1 MKRILL
7 IIISSVVL
15 LTIQCS
21 SPNKESE
28 SVSGKS
34 LNKQLPRVL
43 FITTGISSQNIMLSQ
58 GITVAIQTLNKKGAL
73 VRLEPRDIL
82 YNYKSLSNYNI
93 IILSTAKDYHDAD
106 RDYSLTYMSDEE
118 LENLRK
124 FVSNGG
130 VLICGDNVGRNL
142 LDGTD
147 RISIARQLNPES
159 YKLSECFGVTLSE
172 KNMAG
177 YTIEGKIGNS
187 FSVEMPPATE
197 NELWTLVSDSIISKH
212 LKILASWKNTK
223 KSFPAIIQNKYN
235 KGMAYLLASSGFLHP
250 VNDGGYWSIDQ
261 IQRFYEYVLDEF
273 YKENNIQVHLN
284 PWPNACDYAFCC
296 TFNSLGKLDQYKR
309 VLNFLKREDI
319 QPTLFV
325 NGLVNDTIKTYIN
338 SKEIP
343 LASSGYSYFNYK
355 DLKYPASIND
365 ILRNENYWNKKFTG
379 FRFPYTTPGY
389 WGLLALDLQNYSFES
404 SISANNI
411 DFLNGSVFPYN
422 IVIANDKFYKS
433 TNILEIGSTYHDD
446 YYFLQALIEKNN
458 VDENQLTKDVMIY
471 NEYLQDF
478 WENAVKPYN
487 GLMVYLGHPGLVGYN
502 DTTLSALKNLVSKI
516 KKDNTWVTTISEV
529 ATYWKNMENF
539 QFIVNGND
547 EKQKIEVI
555 GPSDIIIKNVTLN
568 IKTKPQK
575 VHAQKGKVKIKENAQ
590 GYGIIFDAING
601 QIITI
606 SK

>member
-7 IIISSVVL
+7 IIISSVAL
-15 LTIQCS
+15 LAIQCS
-21 SPNKESE
+21 SPNKENKSIE
-28 SVSGKS
+28 GIS

-43 FITTGISSQNIMLSQ
+43 FITTGINSQNIMISQ
-58 GITVAIQTLNKKGAL
+58 GITVAIQTFNKKGAI
-73 VRLEPRDIL
+73 VRLEPRNIL

-130 VLICGDNVGRNL
+130 VLISGDNVGRNL

-147 RISIARQLNPES
+147 RISASQQLNPEN

-172 KNMAG
+172 KKMDG
-177 YTIEGKIGNS
+177 YAIEGKIGNS

-197 NELWTLVSDSIISKH
+197 NELWTLVPDSTISKH
-212 LKILASWKNTK
+212 LKILAYWKNAK
-223 KSFPAIIQNKYN
+223 NSIPAIIQNKYN
-235 KGMAYLLASSGFLHP
+235 KGTAYLLASSGFLHP
-250 VNDGGYWSIDQ
+250 ANDGGYWSIDQ
-261 IQRFYEYVLDEF
+261 IQIFYEYILDEF

-296 TFNSLGKLDQYKR
+296 TFNSLGKLDQYER
-309 VLNFLKREDI
+309 VFDFLKKEDI
-319 QPTLFV
+319 QPTIFV
-325 NGLVNDTIKTYIN
+325 NGLVNDTIRSFFY
-338 SKEIP
+338 SREIP
-343 LASSGYSYFNYK
+343 LASSGYSYFNFK

-365 ILRNENYWNKKFTG
+365 ILRNENYWNEKFTG
-379 FRFPYTTPGY
+379 FRFPYTSPGY

-433 TNILEIGSTYHDD
+433 TNILEIASTYHDD
-446 YYFLQALIEKNN
+446 YYFLKTLIEDNN
-458 VDENQLTKDVMIY
+458 VDQNQLTRDIMLY
-471 NEYLQDF
+471 NEYLQTF
-478 WENAVKPYN
+478 WKNAVKPYN
-487 GLMVYLGHPGLVGYN
+487 GLMVYLGHPALTGYN
-502 DTTLSALKNLVSKI
+502 DTTLSALQNLINTV
-516 KKDNTWVTTISEV
+516 KKDNAWITTINEV
-529 ATYWKNMENF
+529 ATYWKGMENF
-539 QFIVNGND
+539 RFIVNGND
-547 EKQKIEVI
+547 EKQKIEII
-555 GPSDIIIKNVTLN
+555 GPPDITINDVTLDIKN
-568 IKTKPQK
+568 KPQK
-575 VHAQKGKVKIKENAQ
+575 VNARKGKIKIKENAE
-590 GYGIIFDAING
+590 GYGVIFDAMNG

-606 SK
+606 TK